1 MKYNLNNPEGQRI
14 VDVKVVC
21 SECEVPEYLP
31 LDNDKFYDIVLSNY
45 LLNGGDGYTMI
56 RDNAVQKH
64 VVGEYIKHLVIWA
77 GHEGSDIHRCLRTGP
92 TSPLFY
98 PPPLSI

>member
-1 MKYNLNNPEGQRI
+1 MKYNLQNPEGQRI

-64 VVGEYIKHLVIWA
+64 VVGEYIKYLVI
-77 GHEGSDIHRCLRTGP
+77 
-92 TSPLFY
+92 
-98 PPPLSI
+98 

>member
-1 MKYNLNNPEGQRI
+1 MKYNLQNPEGQRI

-31 LDNDKFYDIVLSNY
+31 LDNDKFYDIVLSNFI
-45 LLNGGDGYTMI
+45 LNGGDGYTMI

-64 VVGEYIKHLVIWA
+64 VVGECININRQILLDLKKTYM
-77 GHEGSDIHRCLRTGP
+77 
-92 TSPLFY
+92 
-98 PPPLSI
+98 